1 MSKKTKKPEV
11 VKIETEQDAV
21 QEWKRLGITS
31 CTMQFSCGGDSMND
45 YSFEFCKDSVGKV
58 ESEELK
64 DFFDN
69 EVFKKVEFYENSDG
83 HYIGEAGSVEIE
95 LNGTGEEDDEYFFSY
110 SKTSQS
116 EWNESFTETIV
127 VKLTEEE
134 INFIESKVLRIAGDL
149 ETDPFCVYKRDCILS
164 KREME
169 IRDELGK
176 KLNEIAEEHEFEE
189 ASGEKQDYYQ
199 WEINTEEMQANELRI
214 TSSYVV
220 YKDEEY

>member
-11 VKIETEQDAV
+11 FKVETEQDAV

-45 YSFEFCKDSVGKV
+45 YSFEFCKDGVGKV

-95 LNGTGEEDDEYFFSY
+95 LNGTGEEDDEHFFSY

-116 EWNESFTETIV
+116 EWNESFTET
-127 VKLTEEE
+127 
-134 INFIESKVLRIAGDL
+134 A
-149 ETDPFCVYKRDCILS
+149 PLS
-164 KREME
+164 
-169 IRDELGK
+169 
-176 KLNEIAEEHEFEE
+176 
-189 ASGEKQDYYQ
+189 
-199 WEINTEEMQANELRI
+199 
-214 TSSYVV
+214 
-220 YKDEEY
+220 

>member
-11 VKIETEQDAV
+11 FKVETEQDAV

-31 CTMQFSCGGDSMND
+31 CTMQFSCGGDSMNE
-45 YSFEFCKDSVGKV
+45 YSFEFCKDGVGKV
-58 ESEELK
+58 ESEELT

-69 EVFKKVEFYENSDG
+69 EVFKKVEFYVNSDG

-95 LNGTGEEDDEYFFSY
+95 LNGTGEEDDGYFFSY

-116 EWNESFTETIV
+116 EYNESFTETIV

-169 IRDELGK
+169 IRDELGE
-176 KLNEIAEEHEFEE
+176 KLNEIAEEHEFEK
-189 ASGEKQDYYQ
+189 ASGDKQDYYQ
-199 WEINTEEMQANELRI
+199 WEINTEEMEANELRV
-214 TSSYVV
+214 SRSYVV

>member
-11 VKIETEQDAV
+11 FKVETEQDAV

-45 YSFEFCKDSVGKV
+45 YSFEFCKDGVGKV
-58 ESEELK
+58 ESKELT

-69 EVFKKVEFYENSDG
+69 EVFKKVEFYDASDG
-83 HYIGEAGSVEIE
+83 HYIGEAGSVEIV

-116 EWNESFTETIV
+116 EYNESFTETID

-134 INFIESKVLRIAGDL
+134 INFIESKVLRIAGD
-149 ETDPFCVYKRDCILS
+149 EGTDPFCVYKRDCILS

-169 IRDELGK
+169 IRDELGQ
-176 KLNEIAEEHEFEE
+176 KLNKIAQEHEFEE
-189 ASGEKQDYYQ
+189 ASGDAQEYYQ
-199 WEINTEEMQANELRI
+199 WEINTDEMKANELRV
-214 TSSYVV
+214 SRSYVV
-220 YKDEEY
+220 YSENDY

>member
-11 VKIETEQDAV
+11 FKVETEQDAV

-45 YSFEFCKDSVGKV
+45 YSFEFCKDGVGKV

-95 LNGTGEEDDEYFFSY
+95 LNGTGEEDDEHFFSY